1 VRRESV
7 KVLSVIEDVA
17 RKILSGEKDAVICL
31 KNSGNFFVRD
41 DVSCARHSIVLLC
54 LVIIG

>member
-1 VRRESV
+1 MLPVT
-7 KVLSVIEDVA
+7 EDV
-17 RKILSGEKDAVICL
+17 IHNVLSGEKDAVICL

-41 DVSCARHSIVLLC
+41 DVSCAQHSIVLLY